1 MSAWVNVK
9 RVARYGFVGF
19 IRNGFISLAA
29 VLIMCVTLFMVAN
42 ILLSRAAMQH
52 TLQEIS
58 DQVGVT
64 VYFKTDA
71 DVNQITSMQRALE
84 AMPEIAS
91 VEYVSR
97 EQALEQ
103 FKERHKNDQLTLQAL
118 SELGANPLGA
128 SLTIRAK

>member
-103 FKERHKNDQLTLQAL
+103 F
-118 SELGANPLGA
+118 
-128 SLTIRAK
+128 